1 MYCSAINH
9 LTLSSC
15 QLPGLLLVLT
25 SPMTIA
31 KLMHRVLSV
40 LVESGMRDHYNMDIS
55 TFDARARSMLPP
67 LKFPFDQPPSHLPS
81 KP

>member
-1 MYCSAINH
+1 
-9 LTLSSC
+9 
-15 QLPGLLLVLT
+15 
-25 SPMTIA
+25 MTIA
-31 KLMHRVLSV
+31 KLMHHVLSV
-40 LVESGMRDHYNMDIS
+40 LVESGMKDHYNMDIS